1 MQGLTLWDLLSQEV
15 SGALPG
21 PWAQRSVSVT
31 APPSVQ
37 WVSTT
42 PTAASARHRAGFPSH
57 CRLAAW
63 VRVLAGPLPSPSCR
77 NAAASRATRPSLG
90 VLATRPGPGSRGLG
104 AELLLTGRA
113 EVARL
118 GGLVPQC
125 AGSPEA
131 RPVTRV
137 GSAALSSLP
146 SRCVERSRLPG
157 VAVA

>member
-21 PWAQRSVSVT
+21 PSLAGPR
-31 APPSVQ
+31 SVQ
-37 WVSTT
+37 WV
-42 PTAASARHRAGFPSH
+42 TAAPQPGTGQAFPPSH
-57 CRLAAW
+57 CRLAVLVLDAR

-77 NAAASRATRPSLG
+77 NAAAGRATHPSLG
-90 VLATRPGPGSRGLG
+90 VLATSPGPGSRGLSAKRCCSLDG
-104 AELLLTGRA
+104 A

-118 GGLVPQC
+118 GGLMPQC
-125 AGSPEA
+125 PGSPEA

-137 GSAALSSLP
+137 GSGALSSLP
-146 SRCVERSRLPG
+146 SRCVELSRLPG